1 MKKIKWI
8 TICLL
13 VVIAHVAGAQ
23 TKSDTSFRLV
33 LSPDS
38 IEVTKIKEVK
48 SFDMEGNV
56 CIITCAK
63 DKSVV
68 QKILNAISK
77 NPKAI
82 VAKASFQTVSLSTQ
96 TTAVPHELYQTSD
109 DILNIRD
116 TSIFID
122 DFFLRIDTLKIHPSR
137 FNYYYLISDIR
148 QFKMKLEALENIRYS
163 PNINDQVKTKLRE
176 MDGLFLRIR
185 DNKELK
191 FLSQEQ
197 EIFYKGIKDKYF
209 KYDNVDR

>member
-13 VVIAHVAGAQ
+13 VVITHVAGAQ

-33 LSPDS
+33 LLPDS
-38 IEVTKIKEVK
+38 TELTKIKEVK

-56 CIITCAK
+56 CIITCSK
-63 DKSVV
+63 DESAV

-82 VAKASFQTVSLSTQ
+82 VAKASSQSVSLSTQ
-96 TTAVPHELYQTSD
+96 TTAVPHKLYQTSD

-163 PNINDQVKTKLRE
+163 PNINDQVKTMLRE
-176 MDGLFLRIR
+176 MDELFLRIR
-185 DNKELK
+185 DNKEQRY
-191 FLSQEQ
+191 LSPEQ
-197 EIFYKGIKDKYF
+197 EAFYKDIKDKYF
-209 KYDNVDR
+209 KYDSVER